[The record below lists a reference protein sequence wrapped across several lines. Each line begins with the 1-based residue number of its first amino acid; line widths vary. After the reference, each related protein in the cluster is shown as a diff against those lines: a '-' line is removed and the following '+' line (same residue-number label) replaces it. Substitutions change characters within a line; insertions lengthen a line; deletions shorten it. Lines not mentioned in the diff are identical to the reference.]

1 MALLRRLYGRLR
13 LTVNEAKSAVDQR
26 VLDGKFLGYALWAAP
41 GRVIKLKVAD
51 KAAGAVQ
58 TPHPPADPPKRRA
71 QHRARGG
78 GTEPLRPGLEGLLP
92 TGANP
97 ARFSRK
103 LDQWM
108 RHRLRAI
115 QLKHWKRGATIHQK
129 LIGMGAKPSTAGTV
143 AANSRRWWRNSG
155 MLLHAVLD
163 QKWCDD
169 LGLIRLFSDL
179 NSPNRP
185 VRTRLQGGVAGVRS

>member
-1 MALLRRLYGRLR
+1 MVGELNLYVRGWKAYFRL
-13 LTVNEAKSAVDQR
+13 A
-26 VLDGKFLGYALWAAP
+26 
-41 GRVIKLKVAD
+41 
-51 KAAGAVQ
+51 Q
-58 TPHPPADPPKRRA
+58 TPRVW
-71 QHRARGG
+71 
-78 GTEPLRPGLEGLLP
+78 
-92 TGANP
+92 
-97 ARFSRK
+97 RK

-129 LIGMGAKPSTAGTV
+129 LIGMGAKPSTGYRGGQQPPLV
-143 AANSRRWWRNSG
+143 AQQRHACY
-155 MLLHAVLD
+155 AVLD